1 MDLARGDIIGPMTS
15 APAPAKPESTV
26 DVAIVGAGLVGGTLA
41 VALARHGIRTLAI
54 DRLDPA
60 AMVTPAFD
68 GRASAIAASS
78 QTLLAAIGLWP
89 HLAGATGPI
98 REIRV
103 SDGDAPFFLH
113 YDHALL
119 GETPLGF
126 MAENRHYRLAIAK
139 AMAEQHEHLTV
150 EAGRAVTRMDDG
162 PDRIT
167 LTLDDGRRVHAQ
179 LAVAAEGRDSKLREL
194 AGIGLTGWSYPQ
206 IAIVATIGHARPHD
220 CIAHERFLPAG
231 PFAILPLPDDAG
243 VHRSSLVWTERADA
257 AASYL
262 ALDDTRFLAEIAERV
277 GGFLGALHLIGPRF
291 SHPLGLQFAAQYG
304 KGRLVLAGDAA
315 HGIHPI
321 AGQGLNLGL
330 RDVAALTEIIADS
343 RALGLD
349 LAHPEGLARYE
360 RWRRADNL
368 MMAGVTDVL
377 NRLFSNDI
385 APLRLARDLGLAAIN
400 RVGPLK
406 KFFMRHAM
414 GTVGDLP
421 RLMRAPR

>member
-1 MDLARGDIIGPMTS
+1 MTNPTKADID
-15 APAPAKPESTV
+15 A
-26 DVAIVGAGLVGGTLA
+26 DVAIVGAGLIGGTLS
-41 VALARHGIRTLAI
+41 VALASQGVRTVVI

-60 AMVTPAFD
+60 AMVKTTFD

-89 HLAGATGPI
+89 HLAAQTGPI

-103 SDGDAPFFLH
+103 SDGASPFFLH
-113 YDHALL
+113 YDHAEL

-126 MAENRHYRLAIAK
+126 MAENRHYRAAIAT
-139 AMAEQHEHLTV
+139 AMGSLRNRLT
-150 EAGRAVTRMDDG
+150 ALGGCAVQGMTNG

-167 LTLDDGRRVHAQ
+167 LALDDGRTVSAQ

-206 IAIVATIGHARPHD
+206 TAIVATIGHERSHD
-220 CIAHERFLPAG
+220 GIAHERFLPAG
-231 PFAILPLPDDAG
+231 PFAILPLPDDDG
-243 VHRSSLVWTERADA
+243 VHRSSLVWTEREDA
-257 AASYL
+257 AQNYL
-262 ALDDTRFLAEIAERV
+262 ALDDARFLAEIGERV

-291 SHPLGLQFAAQYG
+291 SHPLGLQFAASYG

-330 RDVAALTEIIADS
+330 RDVAALTEIITDA
-343 RALGLD
+343 RGLGLD

-368 MMAGVTDVL
+368 VMAGVTDVL

-385 APLRLARDLGLAAIN
+385 APLRLARDLGLAAVN
-400 RVGPLK
+400 RIAPLK
-406 KFFMRHAM
+406 RTFMRHAM

-421 RLMRAPR
+421 RLMRARD